1 MRRTFLLFMLVALM
15 LTGLL
20 APAGIAQA
28 QGTPSFDAAGT
39 DAQKVTAF
47 LKQLQAAVA
56 IDNRLKVASLVDFPL
71 KVWIGC
77 EDVTIRNESEFHTRY
92 SRIFDAG
99 LKQSIA
105 AAKVDALV
113 ANQQGVMLDNGRVLF
128 RPVTEHKNAIKVVAI
143 NEPGPK

>member
-1 MRRTFLLFMLVALM
+1 MRRTFVLFILAALM
-15 LTGLL
+15 LTGSLL
-20 APAGIAQA
+20 PAGTAQA
-28 QGTPSFDAAGT
+28 QGTPSFDVAGT

-56 IDNRLKVASLVDFPL
+56 FDNRLKVASLFDFPL
-71 KVWIGC
+71 KVWIDG
-77 EDVTIRNESEFHTRY
+77 EEMTIKGESEFQARY
-92 SRIFDAG
+92 RRIFDAQ

-113 ANQQGVMLDNGRVLF
+113 ANQQGVMLDNGRVWF
-128 RPVTEHKNAIKVVAI
+128 RPVVEHKNAIKVVAI

>member
-1 MRRTFLLFMLVALM
+1 MRRTSLLPMLVALM

-20 APAGIAQA
+20 LPAGTAQA
-28 QGTPSFDAAGT
+28 QGTPSFDVAGT

-56 IDNRLKVASLVDFPL
+56 FDNRLKVASLFEFPL
-71 KVWIGC
+71 KAWIDG
-77 EDVTIRNESEFHTRY
+77 EEVTIRNESEFQARY
-92 SRIFDAG
+92 RQIFDAQ

-113 ANQQGVMLDNGRVLF
+113 ANQQGVMLDNGRVWF
-128 RPVTEHKNAIKVVAI
+128 RPVVEHKNAIKIIAI